1 MKNKV
6 LALVMCLC
14 IFVSLT
20 ACGRPDIIGDNLVM
34 QAREDYEQ
42 LDSAQ
47 VEMTN
52 TETGKVEQT
61 FTFKYSSDGVLTYK
75 DWKLV
80 DGEENIEFNNG
91 ETNVYL
97 KGGKYYQ
104 YNQSDEKFVKYTRTR
119 THKKTR
125 YAMLTYIPSA
135 ITDAR
140 MQHVDDKNEVTH
152 IYDVS
157 KVNPSVP
164 QGAKATGFAVRFV
177 FKKSGELENFT
188 ETTIYELDG
197 KETRVAYKTEI
208 KQKNSV
214 GEIEN
219 IITQQE

>member
-1 MKNKV
+1 MKNKA

-14 IFVSLT
+14 IFVSLA

-34 QAREDYEQ
+34 QAREDYEK

-75 DWKLV
+75 DWKLI
-80 DGEENIEFNNG
+80 DGEENVEFNDG

-97 KGGKYYQ
+97 RDGKYYQ
-104 YNQSDEKFVKYTRTR
+104 YNKGDEKFVKYTRTR
-119 THKKTR
+119 THKKTQDT
-125 YAMLTYIPSA
+125 MLTYIPSA

-140 MQHVDDKNEVTH
+140 MQHVDNTDEVTH
-152 IYDVS
+152 VYDVG
-157 KVNPSVP
+157 KINPAVP
-164 QGAKATGFAVRFV
+164 QGAQATGFAVKYV
-177 FKKSGELENFT
+177 FRKSGELISFT

-197 KETRVAYKTEI
+197 TEERISYETQI
-208 KQKNSV
+208 KQKNSI

-219 IITQQE
+219 IIGQEE